1 MRSRVFGIK
10 KSLLLK
16 TFAVFLFLLFAISTF
31 FSIYSLKL
39 PSLWF
44 YNFCICVGFFQLAK
58 GFLFNFDSTL
68 YIGFLLTFVGAV
80 GVIFSLTQTANF
92 AIFYILIALSTAS
105 VFTFIYAGQKFHLI
119 FAYSLIF
126 VNIFSFL
133 LVKKFI
139 TLPIFIAFISLFLVL
154 LVVGIFCNKKW
165 R

>member
-1 MRSRVFGIK
+1 MRSHALGIK

-16 TFAVFLFLLFAISTF
+16 TVAVFLFLLFVISTF
-31 FSIYSLKL
+31 FSIYSLNL

-44 YNFCICVGFFQLAK
+44 YNFCVCLGLFQLAK

-68 YIGFLLTFVGAV
+68 YIGFLLTFI
-80 GVIFSLTQTANF
+80 GVAGLVFTLTKTANF
-92 AIFYILIALSTAS
+92 AIFYIFIALSIAS
-105 VFTFIYAGQKFHLI
+105 VFTFIYTGQKFHLI

-133 LVKKFI
+133 LVKKFV
-139 TLPIFIAFISLFLVL
+139 TLPIFIAFILLFLVL